1 MTTTTAHQPGTFC
14 WVELGTSDGP
24 AARTFYTQLFDWTA
38 NDTPIDG
45 GMVYTIFQNA
55 GRDAAAMYV
64 LDQEGVPPHWLSY
77 VAVADV
83 DASAAQATG
92 LGATIVAGP
101 MDVMDAGR
109 MAVLLDP
116 QGATFA
122 VWQADKHAGVGVRDE
137 ANALCWNELM
147 ANDLEAARKFY
158 VALFGWRP
166 KESPEYTEW
175 HLGENAVGGMLQTH
189 SPGMSFWMPY
199 FAAQDCDATV
209 TRATSLGGR
218 VYKAP
223 TDIAGVGRFAVLADP
238 SGAAFSVIK
247 LTM

>member
-1 MTTTTAHQPGTFC
+1 MTTTTTHQPGTFC
-14 WVELGTSDGP
+14 WIELATSDGP
-24 AARTFYTQLFDWTA
+24 AARTFYTELFGWTVSE
-38 NDTPIDG
+38 TPLPD
-45 GMVYTIFQNA
+45 GMVYSIFQKDQ
-55 GRDAAAMYV
+55 RDAAAMYV
-64 LDQEGVPPHWLSY
+64 ANQEGVPSHWLSY

-109 MAVLLDP
+109 MAVVRDP

-122 VWQADKHAGVGVRDE
+122 IWQANRNPGVEVRDE
-137 ANALCWNELM
+137 PNALCWNELM
-147 ANDLEAARKFY
+147 ANDLEVAKKFY

-199 FAAQDCDATV
+199 FAAADCDATV
-209 TRATSLGGR
+209 ARATSLGGR
-218 VYKAP
+218 VYKEPA
-223 TDIAGVGRFAVLADP
+223 DIAGVGRFAVLADP
-238 SGAAFSVIK
+238 SGAAFCVIK